1 VSQRTGWARDLRVR
15 VSGKGVV
22 PHVGSA
28 LLRLLGDKVGL
39 TAALSKA
46 LTVRGFHPDIDR
58 GRLLADLAV
67 AVADGAT
74 AIDDLKAL
82 RDQGDLFGPVASTTT
97 AWRCLDEIGGVQLAR
112 IDRARAKAAPR
123 CGARSRPGTARS
135 PPRER
140 VTATSARPS

>member
-1 VSQRTGWARDLRVR
+1 MVS
-15 VSGKGVV
+15 
-22 PHVGSA
+22 HVGSA

-46 LTVRGFHPDIDR
+46 LRVRGFHPDIDR

-97 AWRCLDEIGGVQLAR
+97 AWRCLDLCRDRDYAEGVVVAGSGGLIGQRSFRILLAQ
-112 IDRARAKAAPR
+112 
-123 CGARSRPGTARS
+123 
-135 PPRER
+135 
-140 VTATSARPS
+140 VSA